1 MFLRV
6 GNYDVHPDCI
16 SMIGPGSNKTME
28 RVYLDSSAIPTVPSI
43 EIGVAQAKT
52 LRTQL
57 QAWGNQGSSQGG
69 SANAQHGTTA
79 TPAQRARR
87 TTTGR
92 TTTGRRTGAA
102 GEGGGAE

>member
-57 QAWGNQGSSQGG
+57 QAWGNQGSHQGG
-69 SANAQHGTTA
+69 SANAQQTTA